1 MDIDEDAEGEQRMQF
16 STDPD
21 FEGGQW
27 VDGEFLYRSKR
38 QKQTQTKEDMIYGVF
53 QDNSDVDE
61 DDEDDLTGGAA
72 GRRRR
77 KRRKDKDLISKG
89 DLTRPVNFVS
99 KGSVNP
105 NLDNDNIRQ
114 ASDVAERREEAE
126 EEDGERPAGAGL
138 GFGGLGF
145 GGLGLGAT
153 TTGSGG
159 GKGGGFVSGGV
170 SRPAD
175 EAEEENLLP
184 TAFGQQIKER
194 AERRREAERERRRQE
209 REEQARREGRAVK
222 TAAGNEIGT
231 FEKHTKG
238 IGLKLL
244 QKMGYKGGGLGKN
257 QQGIEKPV
265 EAKMRPKAMG
275 MGFNDFKEKEVSLPA
290 PPGKEREGEEGGK
303 PPVSVSEGRVN
314 EKLWKKKHA
323 GRKVEYKTA
332 AQLLEE
338 KQAGGKEVTQTI
350 LDMRGEQV
358 RERRRGRGRFGDR
371 FLQAWR
377 KALHYL
383 IAFLA
388 SMRVAL
394 LWS

>member
-1 MDIDEDAEGEQRMQF
+1 MDIDEDADGEQRMQF

-27 VDGEFLYRSKR
+27 IDGEFLYRSKR
-38 QKQTQTKEDMIYGVF
+38 QKQNQTKDDMIYGVF

-77 KRRKDKDLISKG
+77 KRRNDKDLISKG

-99 KGSVNP
+99 MGSANP
-105 NLDNDNIRQ
+105 NLDQDNDRS
-114 ASDVAERREEAE
+114 AADVAERREEAD
-126 EEDGERPAGAGL
+126 EEDGERPVGAGL

-145 GGLGLGAT
+145 GGAGLGAT
-153 TTGSGG
+153 TTGSSGG
-159 GKGGGFVSGGV
+159 NKGGGFVSGGV
-170 SRPAD
+170 SRPD
-175 EAEEENLLP
+175 EDEEENLLP

-194 AERRREAERERRRQE
+194 AERRREVERERRRQE

-222 TAAGNEIGT
+222 TATGKEIGA

-290 PPGKEREGEEGGK
+290 PPGKEREGEEEGK
-303 PPVSVSEGRVN
+303 PSVSEGRAN

-323 GRKVEYKTA
+323 GRRVEYKTA

-350 LDMRGEQV
+350 LDMRGAQV
-358 RERRRGRGRFGDR
+358 REGGRGRRRGRCEVSHR
-371 FLQAWR
+371 
-377 KALHYL
+377 L
-383 IAFLA
+383 IA
-388 SMRVAL
+388 
-394 LWS
+394 